1 MGEGVGVM
9 MYGMVGEGVGVTM
22 YGMVGGGMGWR
33 GMWVGGWDGGGCGW
47 EDGLEGDVGY
57 GVRLRREK
65 EGGQGKVEAERGRWT
80 GEG

>member
-1 MGEGVGVM
+1 
-9 MYGMVGEGVGVTM
+9 
-22 YGMVGGGMGWR
+22 MGW
-33 GMWVGGWDGGGCGW
+33 WVGGWDGGGCGW
-47 EDGLEGDVGY
+47 EDGMEGDVGY